1 MIPIAAPDVL
11 APHVETFTAQGYV
24 HFKGAYGTEQVA
36 VFRDLYR
43 RAVADWQF
51 AHGTDENP
59 GAVAGLLERYPREVL
74 PAVTH
79 PLFLGFAEAVM
90 GPFVQLD
97 SVVLNSDPPVDGDQY
112 DAPVMWHRD
121 RYGAVPPDVYTR
133 PLSIVF
139 LTYLQTM
146 TNDVG
151 PLRVVPSSHCTPRL
165 IAPDQLHNRHDD
177 EVLIPAEL
185 GDTVAIH
192 NNLLHSGTSNTS
204 CQDRQFLGFIY
215 NTSTMRQED
224 NFAGPNC
231 RALAQSAHSSNDR
244 RLQRLLG
251 EDPLISPRQNSGFT
265 TEPHRDWHR
274 WNEEDNAYA
283 AEAAKTGARALNARA
298 DLAIPFDAVQPRV
311 PTPSP

>member
-1 MIPIAAPDVL
+1 MIPIAAPDVV
-11 APHVETFTAQGYV
+11 APHVETFIAQGYV
-24 HFKGAYGTEQVA
+24 HFKGIYGTEQVA

-51 AHGTDENP
+51 TNGTDENP

-79 PLFLGFAEAVM
+79 PLLLGFAEAVM

-97 SVVLNSDPPVDGDQY
+97 SVVLNSDPPVSPDQHNT
-112 DAPVMWHRD
+112 PVMWHRD
-121 RYGAVPPDVYTR
+121 RYGSVPSHAYTR
-133 PLSIVF
+133 PPSIVF

-151 PLRVVPSSHCTPRL
+151 PLRVVPGSHRTPRL
-165 IAPDQLHNRHDD
+165 IATDQLHSRHDD
-177 EVLIPAEL
+177 ETLIPAEA

-192 NNLLHSGTSNTS
+192 NNLLHSGTNNTS
-204 CQDRQFLGFIY
+204 NQNRQFLGFIY

-231 RALAQSAHSSNDR
+231 RALVQSAQTCNDR

-251 EDPLISPRQNSGFT
+251 EDPMIFPRQNSGFT
-265 TEPHRDWHR
+265 TEPHHDWQR
-274 WNEEDNAYA
+274 WNAEDNTYA
-283 AEAAKTGARALNARA
+283 AEAAQYSTLTLTTRAN
-298 DLAIPFDAVQPRV
+298 LAV
-311 PTPSP
+311 PAS